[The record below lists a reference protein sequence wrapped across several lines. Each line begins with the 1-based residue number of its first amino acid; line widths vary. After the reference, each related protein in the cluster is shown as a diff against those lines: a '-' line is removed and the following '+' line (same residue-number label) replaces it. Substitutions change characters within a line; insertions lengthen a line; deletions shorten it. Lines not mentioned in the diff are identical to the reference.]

1 MKFISSILTLLLAA
15 PVVATTTT
23 RNAKSLKSADS
34 DSSICE
40 GEDEVLKAA
49 VVATIVRKVQSALGP
64 FHEGTTVSNGE
75 LVGQAFMEKLIAF
88 DNEEGNG
95 NVEMEPRE
103 IIMFFRSYYEDI
115 CAADLLKMFSVLPD
129 APAGPGDMGMGG
141 LPAALIAT
149 MGAGP

>member
-95 NVEMEPRE
+95 NGEMEPRE
-103 IIMFFRSYYEDI
+103 III
-115 CAADLLKMFSVLPD
+115 VLPD
-129 APAGPGDMGMGG
+129 APPAGPGDLGG
-141 LPAALIAT
+141 LPAALLAT